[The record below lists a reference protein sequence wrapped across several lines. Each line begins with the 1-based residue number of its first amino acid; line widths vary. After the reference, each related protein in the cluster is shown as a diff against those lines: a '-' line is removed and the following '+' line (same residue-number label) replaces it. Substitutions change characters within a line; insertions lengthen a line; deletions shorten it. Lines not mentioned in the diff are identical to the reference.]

1 MARTDQLRAEA
12 EKMRADAERR
22 SQEMLAAA
30 QRESGELVAE
40 ARAQADRTRRE
51 SERELA
57 SLSKRRDAITDQ
69 LRNVREMLSTLTGGA
84 VATEPEPAAAD
95 EPEAKE
101 PEAPPQRNG
110 DRSTARR

>member
-1 MARTDQLRAEA
+1 ML
-12 EKMRADAERR
+12 RR
-22 SQEMLAAA
+22 SPRGCRAHPGNPVGLA
-30 QRESGELVAE
+30 R
-40 ARAQADRTRRE
+40 RAQADRTRRE

-84 VATEPEPAAAD
+84 VATEPEPAAAE
-95 EPEAKE
+95 EPEAK
-101 PEAPPQRNG
+101 PTDVPPQRNG